1 MFEQAQDLEIE
12 IVVGASWPGEQARG
26 TTGVIAK
33 MGGQTILWYT
43 RRQDTSSLS
52 ISEAEYIAAAEGAKD
67 ASWLRQLLH
76 EMKIRP
82 TNQAI
87 PLYMDNMAA
96 QQLSQDGSYRRR
108 TRHLDNRYH
117 YIQDQVCKKH
127 LIVIG
132 IPEKENPADAMTKL
146 ISMQC
151 LKSWM
156 GSIGITDKTGGLM

>member
-1 MFEQAQDLEIE
+1 
-12 IVVGASWPGEQARG
+12 
-26 TTGVIAK
+26 

-52 ISEAEYIAAAEGAKD
+52 ISEAKYIAAAEGAKD

-76 EMKIRP
+76 KMKIQP

-87 PLYMDNMAA
+87 PLYTDNMAA
-96 QQLSQDGSYRRR
+96 QQLTQDGSYCRR
-108 TRHLDNRYH
+108 TRYLDNRYH
-117 YIQDQVCKKH
+117 YIRDQVCSKH
-127 LIVIG
+127 LIVIR
-132 IPEKENPADAMTKL
+132 IPGKENPADAITKL

-156 GSIGITDKTGGLM
+156 GSIGITDKIGGLIY